1 MNARTFVKNEV
12 VNRSYDVQDAAL
24 YLVWRRPEDTQP
36 DRYQIPVSRLNAI
49 FEETITW
56 EDAEWQ

>member
-1 MNARTFVKNEV
+1 MTAQTVAMT
-12 VNRSYDVQDAAL
+12 DVDTRAIDLQDAAL

-36 DRYQIPVSRLNAI
+36 ASYQIPVSQLNAL
-49 FEETITW
+49 FEESITW

>member
-1 MNARTFVKNEV
+1 MTAQTVVHHEV
-12 VNRSYDVQDAAL
+12 ANRSYDLQDAAL

-36 DRYQIPVSRLNAI
+36 ASYQIPVSQLNAL
-49 FEETITW
+49 FEESITW